1 MTQGLVDWLA
11 RLTSVLAT
19 GAAGAVL
26 GWWFLTSMRTQS
38 WTTIAGV
45 LIPLSIVWVLMGV
58 GTVASMVP
66 GIEAVEVYG
75 VKDAP
80 LAAVIVGASV
90 LGSLLY
96 FICYRVTRFTLSV
109 LPSIQGVKTQSIGAA
124 VTLMG
129 LIPIDWYARISSI
142 RSGTYIKWV
151 APIFEEAHAT
161 AVTDPLMV
169 LMTTTGYV
177 IVGLLV
183 YGSFRGTRG
192 VRLLSRAL
200 LLVQAL
206 LIMGRGRRRDI
217 FFLLLIIVVAYGV
230 FNARELVTAG
240 RIVVLGALGVAF
252 IVLLAAVPQARKEI
266 RSQAAS
272 LSGDRG
278 DIVGTFVF
286 EILPG
291 YVIDPSSYRRLGEN
305 LGGRL
310 AAYPSFATAVAGSQ
324 LSGKNSPIG
333 VRRFL
338 INGSAVVPEAVY
350 PNKPRYEPNITLW
363 QHYSGVVPSY
373 GFDVH
378 ATPAMGGLAYL
389 GLVGFALA
397 FIVGGVLAG
406 GLMELLWKI
415 RPMGGFVALAAT
427 PVILPLGKDIAGY
440 MIGFR
445 NAGMIVL
452 LLYSVV
458 VLTAVVRRGS
468 S

>member
-1 MTQGLVDWLA
+1 MTPDLVVWLA
-11 RLTSVLAT
+11 RITSLLAT
-19 GAAGAVL
+19 GAAGGGLA
-26 GWWFLTSMRTQS
+26 WWFMKSMRTRS
-38 WTTIAGV
+38 WATIAGV
-45 LIPLSIVWVLMGV
+45 LIPLSIVWLLMGV

-75 VKDAP
+75 AQDAP
-80 LAAVIVGASV
+80 LAAVIVGASAI
-90 LGSLLY
+90 GGFIY
-96 FICYRVTRFTLSV
+96 FVFYRVTRFTLRV
-109 LPSIQGVKTQSIGAA
+109 LPSVRGIKAQAIGATIA
-124 VTLMG
+124 LMG

-151 APIFEEAHAT
+151 APIFEEAHAS

-177 IVGLLV
+177 IVGLLA

-192 VRLLSRAL
+192 VQLLSRVL
-200 LLVQAL
+200 LLVQSL

-230 FNARELVTAG
+230 FNTRDLLTAG
-240 RIVVLGALGVAF
+240 RIVVLGGLGVAF
-252 IVLLAAVPQARKEI
+252 IVLLAAVPQARKDI
-266 RSQAAS
+266 RSQATS

-278 DIVGTFVF
+278 DIVRTFMF
-286 EILPG
+286 DILPG
-291 YVIDPSSYRRLGEN
+291 YVIDPSSYSRLGEN

-310 AAYPSFATAVAGSQ
+310 AAYPSFATAVTGSQ
-324 LSGKNSPIG
+324 LSGKNEPIG
-333 VRRFL
+333 MRPFL
-338 INGSAVVPEAVY
+338 VNGSVVVPAAVY
-350 PNKPRYEPNITLW
+350 PDKPKYEPNITLW
-363 QHYSGVVPSY
+363 QHYSEVVPSY

-378 ATPAMGGLAYL
+378 ATPALGGLAYL

-415 RPMGGFVALAAT
+415 RPMGGFVALAAV
-427 PVILPLGKDIAGY
+427 PMIIPLGKDIAGY

-445 NAGMIVL
+445 NVGMIVL
-452 LLYSVV
+452 VLYTVV
-458 VLTAVVRRGS
+458 VMTGVVRHG
-468 S
+468 